1 MLQLNAPVLL
11 PYCRSATH
19 TNRDLEGGVNFLA
32 TYIMRGRIQAMIV
45 ATTLALLS
53 LIAPPVS
60 VISSATI
67 ALVTLRLGAF
77 EGLTILVSSSVA
89 AGLLGFLALGNYQF
103 ALLYVLVLWLPVWL
117 ISIVLREGRH
127 LSLAVEIAVLIGVL
141 GVIGFYLYASEPT
154 DMWKAVL
161 AQMIP
166 ADAPVVD
173 IQRTIDALAHYMTGI
188 VAAGSVFGLLFGLF
202 MGRWWQANL
211 YNPGGFRQEF
221 LSLDTKPRLSIGTI
235 AIVAIAWAVPGQI
248 SEIAWNISILL
259 FVLYTVIGTAVLHT
273 VFANMKLARY
283 IVPMLYITLFLIPH
297 AMLLVALVGLSDPW
311 LNLRK
316 KKSN

>member
-1 MLQLNAPVLL
+1 
-11 PYCRSATH
+11 
-19 TNRDLEGGVNFLA
+19 
-32 TYIMRGRIQAMIV
+32 
-45 ATTLALLS
+45 
-53 LIAPPVS
+53 
-60 VISSATI
+60 
-67 ALVTLRLGAF
+67 
-77 EGLTILVSSSVA
+77 VA

-127 LSLAVEIAVLIGVL
+127 LSLAVEIAVLIGIL

-161 AQMIP
+161 TQMIP

-221 LSLDTKPRLSIGTI
+221 LSLDTKPRLSIVTI

-248 SEIAWNISILL
+248 SEMAWNISILL